1 MKLLISP
8 LLLIFFLLVC
18 LTSALACSR
27 RREQAGSLRA
37 WFVLC
42 TGFILGV
49 LLYFPA
55 TWMGSEWLRSTL
67 TAKVKEEIT
76 KNSEWQP
83 EWIVVLAGGIIRGNT
98 PNENILSGESGLRV
112 AYAVTL
118 AEHYPKAG
126 LIFAGGLPGDAPADA
141 INTRCS
147 VVYLMREFAV
157 GRGIDPDRCRLEFAS
172 TNTREHP
179 QGILALDGVTQDSRL
194 LVVSS
199 DWHLP
204 RVRMVFDPVFDDIRY
219 DGSSMRLRPGPL
231 WHRLI
236 PSEEALA
243 ASALYF
249 REWVGRGW
257 YWVRS

>member
-1 MKLLISP
+1 
-8 LLLIFFLLVC
+8 
-18 LTSALACSR
+18 
-27 RREQAGSLRA
+27 
-37 WFVLC
+37 
-42 TGFILGV
+42 
-49 LLYFPA
+49 
-55 TWMGSEWLRSTL
+55 MGSEWLRSTL
-67 TAKVKEEIT
+67 AAKAKEEIT
-76 KNSEWQP
+76 KDSEWQP
-83 EWIVVLAGGIIRGNT
+83 ELIVVLAGGLMRGNT

-112 AYAVTL
+112 ARAVTL

-126 LIFAGGLPGDAPADA
+126 LIFTGGLSCNASADT
-141 INTRCS
+141 IHTRDS

-157 GRGIDPDRCRLEFAS
+157 GRGIAPDRCRLEYAS

-179 QGILALDGVTQDSRL
+179 QGILALEGVTPDSRL

-243 ASALYF
+243 ASALFF

-257 YWVRS
+257 YFIKMLRS